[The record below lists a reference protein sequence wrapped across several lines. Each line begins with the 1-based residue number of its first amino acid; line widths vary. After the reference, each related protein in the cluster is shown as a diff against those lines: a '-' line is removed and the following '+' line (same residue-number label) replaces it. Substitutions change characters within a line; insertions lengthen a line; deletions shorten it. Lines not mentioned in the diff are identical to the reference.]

1 MAVITNMPL
10 IPVDTISG
18 FPVRP
23 GNHLIQGATAM
34 PNAVNFTI
42 SSSNA
47 TSCELLLFHRK
58 EKTPYAVIPIPDSY
72 RIGDVFSIIARCS
85 FIVQIHKHCFIPLV
99 K

>member
-42 SSSNA
+42 SSANA
-47 TSCELLLFHRK
+47 TSCAKMPQTITSITHGWLPKAL
-58 EKTPYAVIPIPDSY
+58 TGAICAVRSSPCGI
-72 RIGDVFSIIARCS
+72 
-85 FIVQIHKHCFIPLV
+85 
-99 K
+99 